1 MIGKKNRLVL
11 TAVETGLV
19 LAALVF
25 FAPFYF
31 ILVNSFKTLGEIVLD
46 ASALPSRLVWEN
58 YRAALDQVQFVRVFA
73 NSTFITAGS
82 ILGMLVLGSMTGWKL
97 ARNPGNLSRLIFF
110 AFVASMVI
118 PFQSVMI
125 PLVKVASV
133 AKLINNRAGLVL
145 IYWGF
150 GLPFAVFL
158 YHGFVKGVPFELEE
172 SARLEGCGEWRLY
185 WHIVFPLLKTINVT
199 VIILQTLWVWNDFLL
214 PSLILYS
221 RRLHTIPLGI
231 NRFFGQYLNLWDK
244 ALPTL
249 VLSTVPIIL
258 FFLALQKHMI
268 RGIAD
273 GALKG

>member
-1 MIGKKNRLVL
+1 MIGKRNRAILA
-11 TAVETGLV
+11 AVEAGLV

-25 FAPFYF
+25 LAPFYF

-46 ASALPSRLVWEN
+46 ASALPTRPVWEN
-58 YRAALDQVQFVRVFA
+58 YRAALEQVQFVKVFA
-73 NSTFITAGS
+73 NSAFITAGS
-82 ILGMLVLGSMTGWKL
+82 ILGMVILGSMTGWKL
-97 ARNPGNLSRLIFF
+97 ARNPGLVSRLIFF

-125 PLVKVASV
+125 PLVKVASL
-133 AKLINNRAGLVL
+133 ARLINNRTGLIV

-158 YHGFVKGVPFELEE
+158 YHGFVKGVPYELEE
-172 SARLEGCGEWRLY
+172 SARIEGCGEWRLY
-185 WHIVFPLLKTINVT
+185 WHIVLPLLKTINVT

-221 RRLHTIPLGI
+221 RKLHTIPLGI